1 LKNTIDASKKK
12 HSALSRDLVILS
24 GCFLFAFMGPGAM
37 QQFLVTNIAEKT
49 GKSDAQCSWILA
61 MVYFAGVFWRIYS
74 AHTIRFLGMYKTI
87 VLGLCTYT
95 FFIVCVTLFGN
106 YWLLLLAAAVW
117 GWGAA
122 AVWITSPTQLLQT
135 TDKKR
140 YGLASGIFYSSVFIG
155 QGAGVMILGS
165 LLSNQ
170 RFQQVSMVAIAI
182 GILGNFISLLLPKR
196 QISCASPLPR
206 SLATSATE
214 VRGLSS
220 PPKIAD
226 VFGVLRTI
234 KSWEFVFIELAPS
247 FGFGLLLGS
256 FGTFA
261 KDLGR
266 PDMVHWIT
274 ISFYI
279 ARLLASWSVGGLS
292 DLVGR
297 DKVMRYM
304 FLGAAIGLG
313 VAVFSKSLAA
323 LSLAAAMLGLQSGT
337 VPTVITAMV
346 GDSTDE
352 RRRHLV
358 FAALSLLPNFGVG
371 FTIVGGQYLRL
382 LLGGFSR
389 TFIIYALI
397 FFLCALLT
405 IDIGRRAEEKL

>member
-1 LKNTIDASKKK
+1 MKNTIDASGKT

-24 GCFLFAFMGPGAM
+24 GCFLFAFMGAGAM

-74 AHTIRFLGMYKTI
+74 AHTIRFLGMYKAV

-95 FFIVCVTLFGN
+95 FFMLCVVLFSN
-106 YWLLLLAAAVW
+106 YWLLLIAAFIW

-135 TDKKR
+135 TSSKR

-165 LLSNQ
+165 LSPNQ
-170 RFQQVSMVAIAI
+170 KFQQVLLIAVAIS
-182 GILGNFISLLLPKR
+182 LVGNVISLFLPKR
-196 QISCASPLPR
+196 QISR
-206 SLATSATE
+206 E
-214 VRGLSS
+214 N
-220 PPKIAD
+220 PPKITN
-226 VFGVLRTI
+226 VFGALKTV
-234 KSWEFVFIELAPS
+234 KSWEFVFIQIAAS

-261 KDLGR
+261 KDLGK

-279 ARLLASWSVGGLS
+279 ARLLASWVVGGLS
-292 DLVGR
+292 DWMGR
-297 DKVMRYM
+297 DKVLRYM

-323 LSLAAAMLGLQSGT
+323 LSIAAAMLGLQSGT

-352 RRRHLV
+352 HRRHLA

-389 TFIIYALI
+389 TFIIYASI
-397 FFLCALLT
+397 FSLCALLT

>member
-1 LKNTIDASKKK
+1 MKNTIDASEKKR
-12 HSALSRDLVILS
+12 SALSRDLIILS

-37 QQFLVTNIAEKT
+37 QQFLITNIAEKT

-74 AHTIRFLGMYKTI
+74 AHTIRFLGMYKAI

-140 YGLASGIFYSSVFIG
+140 YGLASGIFYSAVFIG

-165 LLSNQ
+165 LSPNQ
-170 RFQQVSMVAIAI
+170 RFQQVAMVAIAI

-196 QISCASPLPR
+196 QISRAN
-206 SLATSATE
+206 
-214 VRGLSS
+214 
-220 PPKIAD
+220 PPKITD

-304 FLGAAIGLG
+304 FLGATIGLC
-313 VAVFSKSLAA
+313 VAVFSKSVAA
-323 LSLAAAMLGLQSGT
+323 LSIAAAMLGLQSGT

>member
-1 LKNTIDASKKK
+1 LKNSIDASGEK
-12 HSALSRDLVILS
+12 HSVLSRDLIILS
-24 GCFLFAFMGPGAM
+24 GCFLFAFMGAGAM
-37 QQFLVTNIAEKT
+37 QQFLITNIAEKT
-49 GKSDAQCSWILA
+49 GQSDARCSWILA

-74 AHTIRFLGMYKTI
+74 GHTIRFLGMYKAI

-95 FFIVCVTLFGN
+95 IFMVCAALFGN
-106 YWLLLLAAAVW
+106 YWLLLLAAVVW
-117 GWGAA
+117 GWGAS

-135 TDKKR
+135 TASKR
-140 YGLASGIFYSSVFIG
+140 YGLASGIFHSSVFIG
-155 QGAGVMILGS
+155 QGVGVMILGS
-165 LLSNQ
+165 LSPNQ
-170 RFQQVSMVAIAI
+170 RFQQVLLVAIAI
-182 GILGNFISLLLPKR
+182 SLVGNFISLFLPKR
-196 QISCASPLPR
+196 QISR
-206 SLATSATE
+206 TT
-214 VRGLSS
+214 
-220 PPKIAD
+220 PPKITD
-226 VFGVLRTI
+226 VFGVLKTI
-234 KSWEFVFIELAPS
+234 KSWEFVFIQLAAS

-279 ARLLASWSVGGLS
+279 ARLLASWGVGGLS
-292 DLVGR
+292 DWVGR
-297 DKVMRYM
+297 DKVLRYT

-352 RRRHLV
+352 RRRHLA

-389 TFIIYALI
+389 TFIIYASI
-397 FFLCALLT
+397 FFLCSLLT
-405 IDIGRRAEEKL
+405 IDIGRRTEEKL